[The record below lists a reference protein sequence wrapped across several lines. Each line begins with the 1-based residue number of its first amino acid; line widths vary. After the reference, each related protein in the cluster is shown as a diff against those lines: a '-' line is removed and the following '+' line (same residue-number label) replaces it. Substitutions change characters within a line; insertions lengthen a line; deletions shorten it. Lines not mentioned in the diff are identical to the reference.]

1 MKLELKNI
9 KVHKDMSEET
19 TCFSAVLYANGKKV
33 AVCKN
38 DGRGGCTDVYF
49 LEYGSQLTGDVMKYC
64 KENPI
69 VNYHNSEKWELH
81 GVDHYVDDL
90 LYKHLYEKD
99 LKKWQKKKLVLHD
112 PSQGDREYVV
122 HATLTL
128 KMPISELM
136 EHEVTKTFLRHEIE
150 KVRMKG
156 YVVMNTN
163 INSKELGL

>member
-9 KVHKDMSEET
+9 KVHEDMSEET
-19 TCFSAVLYANGKKV
+19 TCFSATLYANGKKV
-33 AVCKN
+33 ATCKN
-38 DGRGGCTDVYF
+38 DGRGGSTYVHFIDIHSD
-49 LEYGSQLTGDVMKYC
+49 LAGRVMKYC

-69 VNYHNSEKWELH
+69 ANYYRGTKYEFH

-112 PSQGDREYVV
+112 PSQGDKEYVV

-128 KMPISELM
+128 KMPVSEIM
-136 EHEVTKTFLRHEIE
+136 ENEVTKTFLRHEIE

-163 INSKELGL
+163 INFAELGL